1 MALFPW
7 TNQQQQR
14 QPDEQIPY
22 SRPKFKTK
30 PVPANTPMK
39 ATELFG
45 PPPDRVTPRVGRG
58 TPADKAP
65 DPFLGTERIPAS
77 RYTSPDFMALE
88 WNRLW
93 TNAWLMA
100 CRESDIAKPG
110 TVVPFYIGRET
121 ILITRQWDD
130 SIRAFYNI
138 CQHRGSRLL
147 PTDGTQN
154 AHQVASLKCG
164 FHNWEWGI
172 DGSLKSVPDPETF
185 PQGLPC
191 NELSLHEVRCASWGG
206 WVFVCLD
213 PEVESLEDYL
223 ENLPEHLNCYRFEN
237 LVHQIDRTVTWPC
250 NWKTAMDIFCETYH
264 VQAVHPQLM
273 GWTEDYHVQIDTYG
287 RHSRMLVPFYQPST
301 RNPDQTSLSPDIAN
315 QLSNLG
321 ILARDFEGR
330 PGAARRALQ
339 KAKRAIEDRAIH
351 LPYRNLND
359 EQLTDNYHYMMFPNI
374 SMNIFAD
381 YTLMMRMRP
390 HETDPNQ
397 CYCDVQILVYQDPGN
412 TKQRPAHTVHAE
424 ADVSLGDVIDQD
436 AARLREVQAGLRSG
450 SFPGLFLGEQERR
463 IRHFHHVLM
472 AYVDFDPA
480 WDDELAPHEAQS
492 SPVPPAPQTMPPPPA
507 GQPNGSLQ
515 PSGSLQPPASQTPP
529 QAHPGSQPAPGS
541 YPPPPQNGQAHDP
554 QTGEPYSGMPGL
566 TGTIPGGFLPS
577 ES

>member
-7 TNQQQQR
+7 TNNNLR

-30 PVPANTPMK
+30 PVQPNTPMP

-45 PPPDRVTPRVGRG
+45 PPPDRVSPRVGRG

-77 RYTSPDFMALE
+77 RYTSRDFMTLE
-88 WNRLW
+88 WERMW
-93 TNAWLMA
+93 SQVWLMA

-110 TVVPFYIGRET
+110 TVVPFQIGRDT
-121 ILITRQWDD
+121 ILILRQWDD
-130 SIRAFYNI
+130 SIRAFYNV

-147 PTDGTQN
+147 PTDGSQNPTQ
-154 AHQVASLKCG
+154 VSSLKCG
-164 FHNWEWGI
+164 FHHWEWDL
-172 DGSLKSVPDPETF
+172 DGSLRSVPDPETF
-185 PQGLPC
+185 PQGIPC
-191 NELSLHEVRCASWGG
+191 NDLALNEVRCAKWGG
-206 WVFVCLD
+206 WVFICLD
-213 PEVESLEDYL
+213 PEVESLEEYL

-250 NWKTAMDIFCETYH
+250 NWKTAMDIFSETYH

-315 QLSNLG
+315 QLANMG

-330 PGAARRALQ
+330 PAAARRALQ

-359 EQLTDNYHYMMFPNI
+359 EQLTDNYHYTVFPNVA
-374 SMNIFAD
+374 MNIFAD

-390 HETDPNQ
+390 HEADPNQ

-412 TKQRPAHTVHAE
+412 TKKRPVHTVHHE

-450 SFPGLFLGEQERR
+450 GFPGLFLGEQERR
-463 IRHFHHVLM
+463 IRHFHQVLM

-480 WDDELAPHEAQS
+480 WDGEAALEQTDQPS
-492 SPVPPAPQTMPPPPA
+492 TGPMGPAADPAYRPAP
-507 GQPNGSLQ
+507 
-515 PSGSLQPPASQTPP
+515 TPP
-529 QAHPGSQPAPGS
+529 QQPPVGGPPPSGGPYAAAVPGTPPGGQAAQQPPEGTDPAHPGF
-541 YPPPPQNGQAHDP
+541 
-554 QTGEPYSGMPGL
+554 

-577 ES
+577 DS